1 MRQKGTPIRATLYI
15 QAEEAE
21 KVRAYARQANVS
33 ERRALRFLITA
44 GLSHL
49 ADKEAISE
57 RLARFHRESHIR
69 NRELL
74 AMLAEVVLGVR
85 LLVEHIRPG
94 AENQLR
100 EWSKEAM
107 ALLNS
112 KIERNEREAA
122 E

>member
-21 KVRAYARQANVS
+21 KVRAYARQAYVS

-57 RLARFHRESHIR
+57 RLARFHRESR
-69 NRELL
+69 VRDRELL
-74 AMLAEVVLGVR
+74 AMLVEVVLGVR
-85 LLVEHIRPG
+85 FLVEHNSKG
-94 AENQLR
+94 AEKQLR
-100 EWSKEAM
+100 ERSKEAM
-107 ALLNS
+107 VLLNS
-112 KIERNEREAA
+112 KIERNELEAA